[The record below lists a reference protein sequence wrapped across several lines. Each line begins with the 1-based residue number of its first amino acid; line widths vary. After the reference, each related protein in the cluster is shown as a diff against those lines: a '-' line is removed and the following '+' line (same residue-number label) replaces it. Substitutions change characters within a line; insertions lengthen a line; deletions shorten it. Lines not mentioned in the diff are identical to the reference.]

1 MSANCR
7 KRHAR
12 LLIKGTNVRLSLI
25 YAERKQNYI
34 KQIQYFIFTAYM
46 LLIFIL
52 EKMRRGRIA
61 LYNYEYLTLSL
72 F

>member
-1 MSANCR
+1 M
-7 KRHAR
+7 
-12 LLIKGTNVRLSLI
+12 RLSLI